1 MKISKDFAE
10 FFELLNKNRVQY
22 LIVGGYAYSVHAEPQ
37 YTKNIDIFYENS
49 NENAGRL
56 LKAIEMFGFKSLK
69 LSLDDFTKP
78 GRIIQIGNPP
88 LRIVLLNDIDGVT
101 FEEAWKGKIR
111 TTYGGQ
117 IVYVIGKTDLIKNKK
132 AAGRKQDL
140 VDIDNL
146 EKM

>member
-22 LIVGGYAYSVHAEPQ
+22 LIVGGYAYSVHAEPR
-37 YTKNIDIFYENS
+37 YTKDIDIFYENS

-117 IVYVIGKTDLIKNKK
+117 TVYVIGKTDLIKNKK